1 MITVTYIEADGRDTE
16 VQAKPGQTLMQAAT
30 AHGVDGIVAECG
42 GSGTCGTCHC
52 YIDPARLAEL
62 PAPSGD
68 ELAMLDYVAAE
79 RRPHSRLACQVQLTP
94 ALDGLVVHLPER
106 QF

>member
-1 MITVTYIEADGRDTE
+1 MITVTYIEASGRDTE
-16 VQAKPGQTLMQAAT
+16 VQAKSGQTLMQAAT

-52 YIDPARLAEL
+52 YIDPARLDSL
-62 PAPSGD
+62 PAPSAD
-68 ELAMLDYVAAE
+68 EQAMLDYVAAE
-79 RRPHSRLACQVQLTP
+79 RRPNSRLACQVRLT
-94 ALDGLVVHLPER
+94 AELDGLVVNLPDR